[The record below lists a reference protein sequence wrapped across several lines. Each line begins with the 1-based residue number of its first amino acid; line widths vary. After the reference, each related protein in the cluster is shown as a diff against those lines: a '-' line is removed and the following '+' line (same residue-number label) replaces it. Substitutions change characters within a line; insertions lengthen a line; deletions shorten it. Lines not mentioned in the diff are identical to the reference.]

1 VIFFWTMNVALVVII
16 ALVIVIPVL
25 CAGGVMMWH
34 SYKASKQLAASENK
48 ERSVSTDVNV
58 VDVEVGEASPRLRD
72 LVIESVRRKRA
83 SIEGSSELSS
93 MASTAQ
99 SSRREKRRNRS
110 AMKKPHQLTKTQ
122 SDDIAATRE
131 PSQETVAAVV

>member
-1 VIFFWTMNVALVVII
+1 MNVALVVII

-83 SIEGSSELSS
+83 SIERDSSELSS
-93 MASTAQ
+93 MASTTQ

-110 AMKKPHQLTKTQ
+110 SLKKSHQLTKIQ

-131 PSQETVAAVV
+131 PSQETVTAVV